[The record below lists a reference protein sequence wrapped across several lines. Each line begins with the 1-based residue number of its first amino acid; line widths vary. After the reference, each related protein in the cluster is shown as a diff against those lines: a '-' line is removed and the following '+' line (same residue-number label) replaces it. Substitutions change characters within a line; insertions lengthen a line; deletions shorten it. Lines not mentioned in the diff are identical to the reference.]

1 MSFATLLINTCTIL
15 RNTPGVQNGYGQPT
29 ASWGNHLV
37 DEACRI
43 MGTSGRE
50 IKVGAEVVV
59 ADYKLFLND
68 VDVTEQDR
76 IVLGGVTY
84 EMLLVQR
91 IQNGTG
97 GHHKESY
104 LRTVR

>member
-1 MSFATLLINTCTIL
+1 MSYSSLLINICTIQ
-15 RNTPGVQNGYGQPT
+15 RNTPGAQDAYGQPT
-29 ASWGNHLV
+29 ASWANHLV
-37 DEACRI
+37 DESCRI

-59 ADYKLFLND
+59 ADYKLFLDD

-76 IVLGGVTY
+76 VVLGSVIY

-97 GHHKESY
+97 GHHRECF
-104 LRTVR
+104 LRVVR

>member
-1 MSFATLLINTCTIL
+1 LSFATLLINLCTTQ
-15 RNTPGVQNGYGQPT
+15 RNTPGAQDAYGQPT
-29 ASWGNHLV
+29 AGWANHLV
-37 DEACRI
+37 DESCRI

-59 ADYKLFLND
+59 ADYKLFLAD

-76 IVLGGVTY
+76 VVLGGITY
-84 EMLLVQR
+84 EMILVQR

-97 GHHKESY
+97 GHHRECY
-104 LRTVR
+104 LRVVR